1 LRASPVPPTRA
12 SAFKLPSPPTDTS
25 RKPENIVDEDEAMY
39 TGPRRD
45 EDTIEKTIQDD
56 SATESDS
63 SPDEP
68 PPSKKRKVID
78 EEPGSFP
85 RSPSAKGRGLSP
97 PQRREPG
104 SGRAGEATNSDSD
117 SAGPSA
123 KRGDSARPAQTG
135 RGGATRVKQPLKR
148 GGRRL

>member
-1 LRASPVPPTRA
+1 
-12 SAFKLPSPPTDTS
+12 
-25 RKPENIVDEDEAMY
+25 VDEDETMY

-45 EDTIEKTIQDD
+45 EDTIATTLQDD

-68 PPSKKRKVID
+68 PPSKKRKLVE
-78 EEPGSFP
+78 EEPSSSPG
-85 RSPSAKGRGLSP
+85 SPSAKGKGLSP

-104 SGRAGEATNSDSD
+104 SGRAEEVTVSDSD

-123 KRGDSARPAQTG
+123 RRGGSTRPAQAG
-135 RGGATRVKQPLKR
+135 RGGVTRVKQPLKR